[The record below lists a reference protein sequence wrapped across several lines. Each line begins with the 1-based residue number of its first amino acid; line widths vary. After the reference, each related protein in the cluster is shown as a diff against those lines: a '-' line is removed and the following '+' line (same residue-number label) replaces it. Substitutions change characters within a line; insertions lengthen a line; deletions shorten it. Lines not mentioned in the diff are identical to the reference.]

1 MHLGNLRHQTAPG
14 WYPPI
19 LRDLLAFMA
28 RTDFRDMPDGQV
40 AVPGYGLDQAYCS
53 VQRYQTRPAEA
64 QEPEAHRLFA
74 DVHLIVQGQEAI
86 GWAPRRPDLV
96 VSRAYQPQ
104 ADIEFFTAAPGESF
118 ISLQPDDYLVADL
131 DDVHRPRCCAGQA
144 QPVLKVVGKLRSQLL
159 NA

>member
-1 MHLGNLRHQTAPG
+1 MQLGNLRHQTSPG

-28 RTDFRDMPDGQV
+28 SNDFRELPNGQV
-40 AVPGYGLDQAYCS
+40 AVPGYGADQAYCV

-64 QEPEAHRLFA
+64 VEPEAHRLFA
-74 DVHLIVQGQEAI
+74 DVHLMVEGQEAI

-96 VSRAYQPQ
+96 VSRAYQAQ
-104 ADIEFFTAAPGESF
+104 ADIECFAAAPGECF
-118 ISLQPDDYLVADL
+118 ITLGPGDYLVADL
-131 DDVHRPRCCAGQA
+131 DDIHRPRCCAGQA